1 MTKAERI
8 VELEDVLHGLLWVF
22 SLATAHKD
30 LQPEIRE
37 LLMDTHWPREAKRLL
52 AEAKAPT
59 YKDNATRL
67 EAIEREPDV
76 AKP

>member
-8 VELEDVLHGLLWVF
+8 LELENVMHGLLWVF

-37 LLMDTHWPREAKRLL
+37 LMMDTHWPREAKRLL
-52 AEAKAPT
+52 ADAKVPT
-59 YKDNATRL
+59 YKDDATRL
-67 EAIEREPDV
+67 EAIESASDV
-76 AKP
+76 A